1 MYRCCRSAFVDGCDH
16 RSRWIG
22 LDTIA
27 TATGNK
33 KKNSWGKAERPQHGG
48 APYEVSRPYG
58 TDAFATLRSTTIR
71 SPIIRAVPGRAS
83 AQGGGGPKS
92 RAVLRAHQRR
102 KARR

>member
-33 KKNSWGKAERPQHGG
+33 KKTPGGKQRG
-48 APYEVSRPYG
+48 
-58 TDAFATLRSTTIR
+58 RST
-71 SPIIRAVPGRAS
+71 G
-83 AQGGGGPKS
+83 
-92 RAVLRAHQRR
+92 
-102 KARR
+102 ARHMR

>member
-27 TATGNK
+27 TATGK
-33 KKNSWGKAERPQHGG
+33 KKKLLGESREAAARGRAIC
-48 APYEVSRPYG
+48 EVSRPYG